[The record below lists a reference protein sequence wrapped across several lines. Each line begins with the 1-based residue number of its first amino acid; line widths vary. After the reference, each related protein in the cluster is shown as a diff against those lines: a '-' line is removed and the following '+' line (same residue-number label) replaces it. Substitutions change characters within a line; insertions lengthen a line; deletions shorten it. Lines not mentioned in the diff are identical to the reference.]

1 MESKM
6 NIFLDVNV
14 IVDILDSAGYDN
26 KLAKEVLR
34 ILRLAKRSIYV
45 SPTTFAISFYIFSK
59 RNKSRVNTKK
69 ILIEF
74 FKHFK
79 FTTENQEVM
88 SQVFNSNFDD
98 LEVALQFFSAKL
110 SEVKVIITKNKKDFI
125 DTPGIQVYHPE
136 EFIRL
141 YYKM

>member
-1 MESKM
+1 M
-6 NIFLDVNV
+6 NIFLDANI
-14 IVDILDSAGYDN
+14 IVDILDAASYDN
-26 KLAKEVLR
+26 RIAKEVLR
-34 ILRLAKRSIYV
+34 ILRLAKRPVYV

-74 FKHFK
+74 FKNFR

-88 SQVFNSNFDD
+88 NQVFDSGFND
-98 LEVALQFFSAKL
+98 LEDALQFFSAKSSL
-110 SEVKVIITKNKKDFI
+110 VKVIITKNKKDFI
-125 DTPGIQVYHPE
+125 NTPGIDVFHPE

-141 YYKM
+141 YHKM